1 MPVMKSPRIR
11 IWKHSDAPKSYQL
24 LHNGL
29 GTPSWVALVPQEIA
43 SKDLDEVM
51 TANGRQETVSHYEMP
66 NGDVVYVGTLNQ
78 VNCPKFWPVAPTP
91 SMLARSPGDVKSGR

>member
-11 IWKHSDAPKSYQL
+11 IWKHSEAPKSYQL

-51 TANGRQETVSHYEMP
+51 TANGRQESVSHYEMP
-66 NGDVVYVGTLNQ
+66 NGDVVYIGTPQ
-78 VNCPKFWPVAPTP
+78 P
-91 SMLARSPGDVKSGR
+91 SELSEVLAGSGHSKYARPMSR